1 MRAFILVSL
10 AVTVGVA
17 MARPEPYGHG
27 GGGVV
32 QPGPAVEYTYPA
44 VPPAAKCGHNL
55 LISCNPHHT
64 VIPCSHG
71 HAGGG
76 HGAGGAY
83 HQEVPAASGHD
94 DQYRHKK
101 WHKKKHHK
109 HHHGHHG
116 HHYGHHRDAS
126 EMGEQMAMDEE
137 MPMAMMQ

>member
-44 VPPAAKCGHNL
+44 VPPAAN
-55 LISCNPHHT
+55 
-64 VIPCSHG
+64 HG

>member
-1 MRAFILVSL
+1 
-10 AVTVGVA
+10 

-76 HGAGGAY
+76 GHGAGGGY

-116 HHYGHHRDAS
+116 HHYGHHRDAG

-137 MPMAMMQ
+137 MPMAIMQ